1 MKRKGAMRESL
12 VRVMCAYGVVVFVLL
27 ILSTLIG
34 EEAKEYSTLFAL
46 GDEGLENEM
55 LARLVM
61 VIVIIEGGY
70 RLLFSDPLMNT
81 ISAAVRWCIL
91 GFLTTLTIF
100 IYARMEGWFPLDNL
114 QSWGFF
120 FAFIAFLLFV
130 CAYSMAWKTDRE
142 NKEMEEALK
151 RLKEAEAESKEENE
165 ENEEK

>member
-27 ILSTLIG
+27 ILSTFIG

-142 NKEMEEALK
+142 NKEMEEALRK
-151 RLKEAEAESKEENE
+151 LKEAEQTDEEE
-165 ENEEK
+165 HEEKK